1 MHDTYT
7 LGMHE
12 VASGSAQSMLDKV
25 KEILDDLSASASTSN
40 GKDTQTVSEIVT
52 RIKSTM
58 SDRAST
64 EMSFNE
70 LLTNYRAEI
79 LPLVVKNWEELS
91 QKENSLSEMY
101 NFFCGIHFV
110 VSMAET
116 TSEAICLF
124 EKAHHKDSELE
135 VSEHRSWHH

>member
-40 GKDTQTVSEIVT
+40 GKDTQTEIVT
-52 RIKSTM
+52 QIKSTM

-64 EMSFNE
+64 EMFFNE
-70 LLTNYRAEI
+70 LLANYREEI

-91 QKENSLSEMY
+91 QKEKES
-101 NFFCGIHFV
+101 CQRC
-110 VSMAET
+110 T
-116 TSEAICLF
+116 TFSVAFILLFLWLKLPLRPFACL
-124 EKAHHKDSELE
+124 KRPIIKIQN
-135 VSEHRSWHH
+135 